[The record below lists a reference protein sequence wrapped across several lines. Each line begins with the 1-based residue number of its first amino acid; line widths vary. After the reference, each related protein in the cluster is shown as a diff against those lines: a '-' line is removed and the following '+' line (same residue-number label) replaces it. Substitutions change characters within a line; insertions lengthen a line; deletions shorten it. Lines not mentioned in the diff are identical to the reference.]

1 MPQVCEAPVVV
12 ETGKPKRQL
21 APFGFQLLLDLYDCK
36 PGACDDLTLC
46 YDFLEEIVRVL
57 KVEPQSPPFIFRT
70 DGKRF
75 PDKAGLSG
83 WIPLV
88 ESGIQIHT
96 LTPKDFISIDIY
108 SCRQFDIEPL
118 KMFVHNTF
126 APKRMDEQFLER
138 GLDYNKSN
146 LHSSPRNP
154 RHQRG
159 RVL

>member
-1 MPQVCEAPVVV
+1 MTQRRSENLEHPASAPRRVDVGVSISPSSAVQVATVTP
-12 ETGKPKRQL
+12 
-21 APFGFQLLLDLYDCK
+21 PFGFQLLLDLYDCK
-36 PGACDDLTLC
+36 KGACDDLTLC
-46 YDFLEEIVRVL
+46 YEFLEQIVGVL

-88 ESGIQIHT
+88 ESGIQLHT

-108 SCRQFDIEPL
+108 SCRQFDIEPV
-118 KMFVHNTF
+118 KAFVRSYF

-138 GLDYNKSN
+138 GLDYN
-146 LHSSPRNP
+146 R
-154 RHQRG
+154 
-159 RVL
+159 

>member
-1 MPQVCEAPVVV
+1 MSQVCDAPVV
-12 ETGKPKRQL
+12 ESGKIKRRV

-36 PGACDDLTLC
+36 KGACDDLGLC
-46 YDFLEEIVRVL
+46 YDFLEELVRVL

-88 ESGIQIHT
+88 ESGVQIHT

-108 SCRQFDIEPL
+108 RSE
-118 KMFVHNTF
+118 
-126 APKRMDEQFLER
+126 ER
-138 GLDYNKSN
+138 RVGKE
-146 LHSSPRNP
+146 
-154 RHQRG
+154 G
-159 RVL
+159 RSR